1 MRIVVPI
8 KQILDPQG
16 ITFRRDKER
25 MFINREEYIIGPGSK
40 AAIEAAL
47 RLKGDADNA
56 PGESGRTVVALSM
69 GQARADDAL
78 REALAMGCD
87 EAYLLRDEAFKDAD
101 ISVTAR
107 ILAAAVEKL
116 GGADLIVAGRESGD
130 TGAGQIGPRLAGALD
145 YAQVTDV
152 YALTVKDGSSSPP
165 DDATLQATR
174 RWRDGYATVEATLPA
189 VVTVA
194 PQAFP
199 PRYAHGARIMTAYRE
214 WDVAVWNAADLGL
227 DEAALAPIVAFRG
240 ESFPPPLE
248 IGEEFRGDPVDVAQ
262 EVIMALKL
270 QKMIG

>member
-1 MRIVVPI
+1 MRIMVPI

-16 ITFRRDKER
+16 ITVRRDKER
-25 MFINREEYIIGPGSK
+25 IFINREEYIVEPGSK

-47 RLKGDADNA
+47 WLRGDGDQ
-56 PGESGRTVVALSM
+56 VIALSV
-69 GQARADDAL
+69 GAPRVDDAL

-87 EAYLLRDEAFKDAD
+87 AAYLLSDEAFEEAD
-101 ISVTAR
+101 VSVVTR

-152 YALTVKDGSSSPP
+152 YALAMANG
-165 DDATLQATR
+165 TLQATR
-174 RWRDGYATVEATLPA
+174 RWGDGYAAVEGPLPA

-194 PQAFP
+194 PEAFP
-199 PRYAHGARIMTAYRE
+199 PRYAHGARIISAYRE
-214 WDVAVWNAADLGL
+214 WDVTVWGAADLDL
-227 DEAALAPIVAFRG
+227 AEAALRPLLTFRG

-248 IGEEFRGDPVDVAQ
+248 VGEVFRGDPESVAQ
-262 EVIMALKL
+262 DVVTALRL
-270 QKMIG
+270 QKLVG